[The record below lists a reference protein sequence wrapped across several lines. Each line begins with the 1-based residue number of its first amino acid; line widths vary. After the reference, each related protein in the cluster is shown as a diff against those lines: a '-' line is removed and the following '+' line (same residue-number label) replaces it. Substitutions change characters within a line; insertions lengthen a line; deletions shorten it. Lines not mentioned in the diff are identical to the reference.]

1 MKRKLLKQGSA
12 IVLSVLLLMSLIPMS
27 AMADDTAVGQEITQ
41 EQAPVEVAV
50 PEPEPAPAPVVD
62 IPAAPVPEPV
72 IAEPVVPVEE
82 PVNADVP
89 EEAAIPDT
97 EESAAVPVI
106 PEEEIAEP
114 VEKAATPA
122 AEEPAVQA
130 ADETAYPAVTLSKTV
145 GGVTVTL
152 SAPEGSLPEGVD
164 LLVTPVYAQ
173 YIFDAV
179 ESVMESEGKVL
190 TDAVAFDVTPIDANG
205 AEVQP
210 RIPVTVTFSNTALS
224 AGDGGISV
232 FRVADD
238 ASAVTEMPTGIATPA
253 VQQFTTDHFTI
264 YVAGGSTSDPNGDGS
279 GPNTQNNRYVLEYGE
294 SVQLVSDHADGLLG
308 YWNVTA
314 GSGYNWTANNH
325 TIANGN
331 TGSND
336 ISVTVHHYYRTGNL
350 IPLYDNEYFYI
361 TLKPQKFIVT
371 FMFQDAGETGFTNIQ
386 ESEVYRGQ
394 SVTEPG
400 DIDETKEVDGTT
412 YTFYG
417 WYTDESFQTKATLTN
432 ITADQT
438 VYGKYTTNAT
448 IHYVK
453 NTSDAATIPE
463 DQESGVGVQVQLGDA
478 SCSGNSLASWNTAA
492 DGSGTSYQ
500 PGEYVEMPEGG
511 LTLYAQWSKTTVIM
525 RYYRNYEWEPS
536 SWRSVTNIPT
546 ASQTTLLEEIP
557 TRPGNYIF
565 LGWATS
571 PGGAPTYM
579 PGATYYT
586 STEQLVNLYAKWGE
600 VNTDYTLTAKGET
613 LTYDGDIHT
622 ISGVEEGT
630 PSDRHPGFVLLGTQS
645 WGLFD
650 VNVYAKV
657 DTITATGV
665 HVGHYSTPIT
675 AEVWLEA
682 PILGFWANGE
692 YIEVNN
698 HMLVITPVELTVSTK
713 AAEKLY
719 DGTPLKA
726 DGEVSFVDSGGSVV
740 TEEFTGE
747 GTLVNLVKEDTLN
760 VRSTGEQTDAG
771 TSSSYFEVDWG
782 TPDGW
787 GGAATAYKYD
797 YKIIEGDFGDL
808 TVYYQLA
815 FDANADGED
824 VTAPDPVNAYLDEE
838 SGEVSVAIPG
848 DVPVRDNYLFVG
860 WALDPEATAAD
871 YMPGDTF
878 TFEEVPEE
886 GITTLYAIW
895 TPSYT
900 ITFDPNGG
908 TWMGTTDETSF
919 IVAEGEIFVI
929 PDEVPVRDGYKFLYW
944 EGSKYNPGD
953 SLTVTEDHK
962 LTAVWEEIP
971 AASDEKTDKTPPAK
985 TGDSSN
991 LMLWS
996 IILAAAFIVIIAA
1009 VIAERKRNKK

>member
-12 IVLSVLLLMSLIPMS
+12 IALSVLLLMSLIPMS
-27 AMADDTAVGQEITQ
+27 AMADDAAVGQEITQ

-50 PEPEPAPAPVVD
+50 PEPAPAPVVD

-72 IAEPVVPVEE
+72 IADPVVPVEE
-82 PVNADVP
+82 PVYADVP

-97 EESAAVPVI
+97 EESADVPEI
-106 PEEEIAEP
+106 PEEEIAAP
-114 VEKAATPA
+114 VENAATPA
-122 AEEPAVQA
+122 AEEPAAQA
-130 ADETAYPAVTLSKTV
+130 ADKTAYPAVTLSKTV

-164 LLVTPVYAQ
+164 LSVTPVYAQ

-238 ASAVTEMPTGIATPA
+238 ASAVTEMPTGIATSA

-279 GPNTQNNRYVLEYGE
+279 GPNSTSNRYVLEYGE
-294 SVQLVSDHADGLLG
+294 SVELLSNQSGGLYNIWSAALSPYVDLDGST
-308 YWNVTA
+308 VT
-314 GSGYNWTANNH
+314 NNNRTSQDQNITITH
-325 TIANGN
+325 TYGF
-331 TGSND
+331 
-336 ISVTVHHYYRTGNL
+336 L
-350 IPLYDNEYFYI
+350 IPQFEYFYI
-361 TLKPQKFIVT
+361 VAKPQKFTVT
-371 FMFQDAGETGFTNIQ
+371 FMLQDVGETEFANIQ

-394 SVTEPG
+394 SVTAPEEIT
-400 DIDETKEVDGTT
+400 DTKEVDGTT

-432 ITADQT
+432 ITANQA

-463 DQESGVGVQVQLGDA
+463 DQESGVGVKVQLGNA
-478 SCSGNSLASWNTAA
+478 TRSENALSSWNTAA
-492 DGSGTSYQ
+492 DGSGTSYL

-511 LTLYAQWSKTTVIM
+511 LTLYAQWSETTLTINYYENY
-525 RYYRNYEWEPS
+525 RYEPIPWKS
-536 SWRSVTNIPT
+536 EPGIPT
-546 ASQTTLLEEIP
+546 ASQTNLLEEIP
-557 TRPGNYIF
+557 TRQGNYVF
-565 LGWATS
+565 TGWATS

-586 STEQLVNLYAKWGE
+586 STESTVNLYAKWE
-600 VNTDYTLTAKGET
+600 TLNTDYTLTAMGET

-622 ISGVEEGT
+622 ISGVKEGT
-630 PSDRHPGFVLLGTQS
+630 PSTDHPGFVLLDSQS
-645 WGLFD
+645 YLDGWF
-650 VNVYAKV
+650 VANVYAKV

-675 AEVWLEA
+675 AEMYVGYRIRGLPEDFYSNNEFFQVENTILE
-682 PILGFWANGE
+682 I
-692 YIEVNN
+692 V
-698 HMLVITPVELTVSTK
+698 PVELTVTTDSD
-713 AAEKLY
+713 EKIY
-719 DGTPLKA
+719 DGEALTA
-726 DGEVSFVDSGGSVV
+726 GGKV
-740 TEEFTGE
+740 TFGE
-747 GTLVNLVKEDTLN
+747 GEEAAITFEGGPVTLVNGETLN
-760 VRSTGEQTDAG
+760 IRTTGSQTDIG
-771 TSSSYFEVDWG
+771 TSKNYFEVDWG
-782 TPDGW
+782 TPEGW
-787 GGAATAYKYD
+787 GGPASTARMID
-797 YKIIEGDFGDL
+797 YTIKKFTEEDLGDL
-808 TVYYQLA
+808 TVNPQ
-815 FDANADGED
+815 E
-824 VTAPDPVNAYLDEE
+824 
-838 SGEVSVAIPG
+838 
-848 DVPVRDNYLFVG
+848 
-860 WALDPEATAAD
+860 
-871 YMPGDTF
+871 
-878 TFEEVPEE
+878 
-886 GITTLYAIW
+886 
-895 TPSYT
+895 YT

-908 TWMGTTDETSF
+908 TWMGTAEETAF
-919 IVAEGEIFVI
+919 IVAEGETFVI

-971 AASDEKTDKTPPAK
+971 AASDEKTDKTPAAK

-1009 VIAERKRNKK
+1009 VIAERKRNEK